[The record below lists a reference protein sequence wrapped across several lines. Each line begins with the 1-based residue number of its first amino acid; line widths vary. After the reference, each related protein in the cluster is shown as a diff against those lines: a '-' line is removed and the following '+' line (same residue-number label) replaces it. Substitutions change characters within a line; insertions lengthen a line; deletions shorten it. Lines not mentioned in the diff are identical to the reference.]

1 MPNTKLLIKN
11 LFFETNEDKST
22 NLDSLF
28 IENFFLAK
36 YNDNGGIDQYFEE
49 LKERE
54 QAGSFMHL
62 DCLFQSLFIL
72 PTNAMQSYL

>member
-1 MPNTKLLIKN
+1 M
-11 LFFETNEDKST
+11 
-22 NLDSLF
+22 F